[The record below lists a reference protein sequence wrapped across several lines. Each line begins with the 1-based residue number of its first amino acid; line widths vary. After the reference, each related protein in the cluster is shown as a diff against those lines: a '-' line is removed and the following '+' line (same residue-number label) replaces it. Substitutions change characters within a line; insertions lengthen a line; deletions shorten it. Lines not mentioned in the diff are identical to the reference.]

1 MYPTDFLVSTAT
13 MTPIQ
18 GWSYTQ
24 LLMYAWT
31 NGGIPD
37 DREACSILTRCPLSE
52 RDWAIIRGRF
62 EPVAE
67 PLAKPMASLVN
78 PRMER
83 ERVKVMERHNERSE
97 SGKRGA
103 DARWSGKNGSANGS
117 GNGSANGEP
126 MATTTV
132 TTTTDLKTPLPLYK
146 GGRRLRR
153 AEIKAAQE
161 ADPNWVPF

>member
-1 MYPTDFLVSTAT
+1 M
-13 MTPIQ
+13 
-18 GWSYTQ
+18 
-24 LLMYAWT
+24 
-31 NGGIPD
+31 
-37 DREACSILTRCPLSE
+37 
-52 RDWAIIRGRF
+52 
-62 EPVAE
+62 AE

-83 ERVKVMERHNERSE
+83 ERVKVEQRHNERSE
-97 SGKRGA
+97 SGRRGA

-126 MATTTV
+126 MATTTT
-132 TTTTDLKTPLPLYK
+132 TTTTDIKTPLPLYK

>member
-126 MATTTV
+126 MAITV
-132 TTTTDLKTPLPLYK
+132 TTTTTDLKTPLPLYK

>member
-1 MYPTDFLVSTAT
+1 

>member
-1 MYPTDFLVSTAT
+1 
-13 MTPIQ
+13 
-18 GWSYTQ
+18 
-24 LLMYAWT
+24 
-31 NGGIPD
+31 
-37 DREACSILTRCPLSE
+37 
-52 RDWAIIRGRF
+52 
-62 EPVAE
+62 
-67 PLAKPMASLVN
+67 
-78 PRMER
+78 MER
-83 ERVKVMERHNERSE
+83 ERVKVEQRHNERSE
-97 SGKRGA
+97 SGRRGA
-103 DARWSGKNGSANGS
+103 DARWSGKNGSANGSGNGS